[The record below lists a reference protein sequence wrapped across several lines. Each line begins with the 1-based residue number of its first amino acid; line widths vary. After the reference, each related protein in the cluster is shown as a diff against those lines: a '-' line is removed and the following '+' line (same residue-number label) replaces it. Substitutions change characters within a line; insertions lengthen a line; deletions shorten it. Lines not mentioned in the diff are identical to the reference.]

1 MPTYSQALVLLR
13 DAVNLG
19 NRNEEMKKVLLA
31 QCPDEEGLIAK
42 ITSLCF
48 EHGLNITRNNEFVD
62 KQHGRFFMRTELDGN
77 FDNLDLVAQLQQS
90 LPAGSQLSLHGTEP
104 TKVVLLATKEAHCL
118 GGVLLKCFEQALNI
132 DVLAVIA
139 NYPDLEPLAKGFGV
153 PFHCISHEGL
163 SRAEHDHLVAE
174 KIAAYEP
181 DLIGLA
187 KYMRILSPD
196 FVSRFEG
203 RIINIHHSFLPAFI
217 GAKPYHQAFER
228 GVKIIGATA
237 HFVNNELDEGP
248 IIMQQVRPVTHA
260 DTAEAMAKK
269 GRDVEKQVF
278 CQALELASEHKLF
291 INDNRTVVFD

>member
-1 MPTYSQALVLLR
+1 
-13 DAVNLG
+13 
-19 NRNEEMKKVLLA
+19 MKKVLLA

-62 KQHGRFFMRTELDGN
+62 KAHGRFFMRTELDGDFRN
-77 FDNLDLVAQLQQS
+77 VDLLTKLEHS
-90 LPAGSQLSLHGTEP
+90 LPQGSSVSLHGTEA

-153 PFHCISHEGL
+153 PFHCISHQGL
-163 SRAEHDHLVAE
+163 SRAEHDQLVAD
-174 KIAAYEP
+174 KITEYHP

-187 KYMRILSPD
+187 KYMRILSPE
-196 FVSRFEG
+196 FVRRFEG

-260 DTAEAMAKK
+260 DTAEVMAKK

-291 INDNRTVVFD
+291 INANRTVVFE